1 MLSNTCFEAP
11 RQLIYSV
18 LQFAFVICLQSHSNA
33 RHQENTYNFRTSL
46 FCTKKNI
53 QFAEK
58 SGGPGPQKRRACKNR
73 LKEKNALSHILRSK
87 ITFARTYI
95 QPEAGK
101 AILDILTLKP
111 SQTKCTCEVNCWDV
125 VCETGRSIWWGNSDD
140 Y

>member
-1 MLSNTCFEAP
+1 MLGIKKILTIFE
-11 RQLIYSV
+11 QVY
-18 LQFAFVICLQSHSNA
+18 FVPKRI
-33 RHQENTYNFRTSL
+33 
-46 FCTKKNI
+46 I

-125 VCETGRSIWWGNSDD
+125 VCETGRSI
-140 Y
+140 

>member
-1 MLSNTCFEAP
+1 MLSNTCFEAH

-18 LQFAFVICLQSHSNA
+18 LQIAFVICLQSHSNA
-33 RHQENTYNFRTSL
+33 RHQENTYNF
-46 FCTKKNI
+46 
-53 QFAEK
+53 
-58 SGGPGPQKRRACKNR
+58 PGPQKRRACKNR

-125 VCETGRSIWWGNSDD
+125 VCETGRSI
-140 Y
+140 